1 MEEDSRPDIERIL
14 QYEKDE
20 VSGRVE
26 GWNLMGR
33 WGRGEGSGAEWG
45 AEANSCV
52 QVNL

>member
-20 VSGRVE
+20 VSRLVE
-26 GWNLMGR
+26 GWNLTG
-33 WGRGEGSGAEWG
+33 GGGGGAEWG